1 MKLYFILLPLLQCT
15 KLTIATSNQ
24 ICEEE
29 WHRLNSVPAVSSS
42 VVPRKV
48 PMDLAV
54 CLHNEHQL
62 DEAIKVYKDIRKAY
76 PDYAFPLVN
85 LGYAMI
91 QKGVPNEAIPYA
103 EKYLFE
109 VSSGIDKDA
118 REKGYP
124 CRRESNYRS
133 DCVAALN
140 VLGISSAMYHQ
151 QDRALEA
158 YQTAVD
164 IADGLHG
171 LRSILMNLGSL
182 YYEKE
187 MMTEAKE
194 TYLQSFALNKS
205 KPNIQALVAML
216 FIVPSV
222 QDSIEGTF
230 STFNDFNQALDILN
244 ILADEGGDGLNEEHL
259 HAIKTEKEVLEIVKA
274 LPVGVSFLLYYP
286 PFVDSSHF
294 HSL

>member
-1 MKLYFILLPLLQCT
+1 MKFYFFLIPLLHCT
-15 KLTIATSNQ
+15 KSTLATSNQ

-29 WHRLNSVPAVSSS
+29 WNRFNSAVAVSSS
-42 VVPRKV
+42 TVPRKL

-62 DEAIKVYKDIRKAY
+62 DEAVKVYKDIRKTY

-91 QKGVPNEAIPYA
+91 QKGLPSEAIPYV
-103 EKYLFE
+103 EMYLFE

-158 YQTAVD
+158 YQKAVD
-164 IADGLHG
+164 IAVGLQG

-182 YYEKE
+182 YVEKE
-187 MMTEAKE
+187 MVTEAKE
-194 TYLQSFALNKS
+194 TYLQSFALNKT

-222 QDSIEGTF
+222 QDSVEGTL
-230 STFNDFNQALDILN
+230 STFNNFSQALDILN
-244 ILADEGGDGLNEEHL
+244 ILADEGGVGLSEIHL
-259 HAIKTEKEVLEIVKA
+259 GAITAEKEVLEIVKA
-274 LPVGVSFLLYYP
+274 LPVGF
-286 PFVDSSHF
+286 PFFFNYHIVLSSHK